1 MIKLLGKKMVTI
13 SRVSNLRNMA
23 LGQRFEFCNKVIA
36 IEADKD
42 NKKEPISCIKPY
54 GQG

>member
-1 MIKLLGKKMVTI
+1 MEDDETLKKD
-13 SRVSNLRNMA
+13 
-23 LGQRFEFCNKVIA
+23 EKVIA

-42 NKKEPISCIKPY
+42 NKKEPISCIKPN